1 MPVYEYACAECGSL
15 TVIRPLNLSFEPH
28 RCPGCGELAARA
40 MLTVPAFAALP
51 PASLPVPGAS
61 RVDEHPAVVIAA
73 LNNVRAFP
81 CKRPW
86 MVST

>member
-15 TVIRPLNLSFEPH
+15 TVIRPLNLAFEPH

-51 PASLPVPGAS
+51 PANLPVPGAS
-61 RVDEHPAVVIAA
+61 RVDDQPVAVISA

-81 CKRPW
+81 RKRPW
-86 MVST
+86 MVSP